1 MPLPAYPTLHLH
13 NSDQNRFSER
23 WLSCDPCMRLRIK
36 EAPTYR
42 RRSATAIAAGRLQC
56 PAGKPAAAARHRPAQ
71 HVGPRHC
78 SMIRG
83 HMTGQTLRCLGPV
96 ILARAPPP
104 GSRQAPGKFR
114 LSGCLGRP
122 IVAHAIFP
130 QIGASIAFFGAFKR
144 FSYRSFSWMIAC
156 NKENEAAPG
165 RGPKEIFRCP
175 DVTV

>member
-1 MPLPAYPTLHLH
+1 MPLQAYPTLHLH

-36 EAPTYR
+36 EAPTCR
-42 RRSATAIAAGRLQC
+42 RRSLTALRSRTPTVPCGKASRGRPAPSRARRTPSLFDDPRPHDGQNVRVSGTRDSGSGPASRVAAG
-56 PAGKPAAAARHRPAQ
+56 A
-71 HVGPRHC
+71 
-78 SMIRG
+78 
-83 HMTGQTLRCLGPV
+83 
-96 ILARAPPP
+96 
-104 GSRQAPGKFR
+104 GKFR